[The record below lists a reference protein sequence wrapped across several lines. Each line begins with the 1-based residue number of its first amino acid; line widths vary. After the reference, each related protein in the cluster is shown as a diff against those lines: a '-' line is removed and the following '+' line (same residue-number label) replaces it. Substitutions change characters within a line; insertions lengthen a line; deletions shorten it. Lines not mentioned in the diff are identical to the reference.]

1 MRNRFWR
8 VVPVA
13 IVSIIA
19 LCFMAGCEECPDFE
33 EEQQT
38 GECAL
43 TGYVLDAISGDG
55 VAGAEVY
62 IVGDGSTETD
72 ESGWFFI
79 GDAPCGDQTVEVTA
93 EDYIDLEAEVSI
105 GDTTEQ
111 DFALVPLSEEEGY
124 RFILSWGLEPD
135 DLDSHMW
142 VPLGSAYYHIYYV
155 DEGYLDQEP
164 YAQLDIDD
172 TDSYGPETITIRK
185 HNDETPQLSMDYYE
199 GEYIYAVKHY
209 SGLLSIPESGA
220 VVRIYNG
227 NTLVRTINAPAGT
240 AYDDWYWY
248 VGRLNCRTGAWTL
261 VNTYSAS
268 SPAAMSVGVDTK

>member
-1 MRNRFWR
+1 MRNRFR
-8 VVPVA
+8 HAVPVA
-13 IVSIIA
+13 IVGIVA
-19 LCFMAGCEECPDFE
+19 LFVLAGCEECPDFG

-55 VAGAEVY
+55 VSGAEVY
-62 IVGDGSTETD
+62 IVGDGSAETD

-79 GDAPCGDQTVEVTA
+79 ADAPCGDQTVEITA
-93 EDYIDLEAEVSI
+93 DGYIDLETEISI

-111 DFALVPLSEEEGY
+111 DFAIVPVSEFDDW
-124 RFILSWGLEPD
+124 RFILSWGQDPA
-135 DLDSHMW
+135 DLDSHLW
-142 VPLGSAYYHIYYV
+142 VPLNVESYWHVYYAN
-155 DEGYLDQEP
+155 DGYLDQEP
-164 YAQLDIDD
+164 YAQLDVDD
-172 TDSYGPETITIRK
+172 VTSYGPETITIRK
-185 HNDETPQLSMDYYE
+185 HNIEERSQDFYD

-209 SGLLSIPESGA
+209 SGASSIPESGA
-220 VVRIYNG
+220 TVRIYRG
-227 NTLVRTINAPAGT
+227 NVLVRTITAPPGT

-268 SPAAMSVGVDTK
+268 SPAMLYDGPDTK